1 MASRLTRHSFFVK
14 CGKMADAKKD
24 ISGEKKIYLKP
35 RVVLSETTRG
45 FDRNLACF
53 ELKPNVVLF
62 ESTRGFSKD

>member
-1 MASRLTRHSFFVK
+1 
-14 CGKMADAKKD
+14 MADAKKD